1 MQPPQ
6 PSPPAGPPPG
16 VYVPGNQPPPPSP
29 GLPTNQPPPPG
40 AYVPPHP
47 PVQPPPPPGGPWQG
61 GGPPTGPGDDEG
73 SDRRW
78 LPWALGG
85 VAALLLVAIV
95 SVLAFGGGDD
105 DESLVSD
112 TVDDRSDEPA
122 DEDDEQSDDGID
134 EDEPADTEAGVAT
147 ATPPDAAEVTPVE
160 PQPAATETEPGEP
173 ADTGPA
179 DTDAGNP
186 ELGAAPAGE
195 SDEIDDV
202 GPCQFVDAESI
213 VLDISND
220 SSEQSS
226 YLIDVNFLD
235 DGGQRLGD
243 ETFFVNFLR
252 AGERTTEP
260 QFVLDSSGGVACEVA
275 EVDRFASVSDG
286 NVGEVTCEITGL
298 DFLDDIETAFTASN
312 GSSELSDYFV
322 TAALVRD
329 GVRVGTSFGSI
340 ENVKPGESAPGDG
353 FSTTDGPVDGVS
365 CEIVNVLRTSSE

>member
-6 PSPPAGPPPG
+6 PPPPAGPPPG

-29 GLPTNQPPPPG
+29 GLPTNQLPPPG

-47 PVQPPPPPGGPWQG
+47 PVQPPPGGPWQG

-85 VAALLLVAIV
+85 GALLLVAIV

-122 DEDDEQSDDGID
+122 DEDDDGID

-160 PQPAATETEPGEP
+160 SQPAATETEPGEP

-186 ELGAAPAGE
+186 EPGAAPAGE

-202 GPCQFVDAESI
+202 GPCEFVDAETI
-213 VLDISND
+213 VLDITND

-243 ETFFVNFLR
+243 ETFFVNYLR

-286 NVGEVTCEITGL
+286 DVGEVTCEITGL